1 MRVDDVTTE
10 FVVDD
15 ASSRGRVTVFQ
26 LTWRSCDPLAVTMEL
41 VSRPEHPALPQ
52 GVWVA
57 PRDSL
62 RAGLDSPVG
71 DGDVRITPEAMKG
84 RRPAGVRL
92 DLSDGDR
99 QSVVLLEA
107 APLRSFLDRT
117 ESVVPAGEEHP
128 EHKLDEVL
136 DRAPRRL
143 TTVGSAARQLR
154 GADWARGADSA
165 LWSGAPWKRMSPAQ
179 HSRLQQRSQLHAALV
194 GVHAAPRLGSTQ
206 HHALHGR
213 CAPRRARA
221 PAAGHRACPG
231 QRACA
236 SHQARQ

>member
-1 MRVDDVTTE
+1 VGSQDCHVDVFYASPLASGELDCDSRHIGRATKGAEDVQVDDVTTE

-15 ASSRGRVTVFQ
+15 GSSRGRVTVFQ

-71 DGDVRITPEAMKG
+71 DGDVRITPEAVLGK
-84 RRPAGVRL
+84 RPAGVRF
-92 DLSDGDR
+92 DLADGDR
-99 QSVVLLEA
+99 QSVVMLEA

-128 EHKLDEVL
+128 ELELDEVL
-136 DRAPRRL
+136 IDL
-143 TTVGSAARQLR
+143 L
-154 GADWARGADSA
+154 GA
-165 LWSGAPWKRMSPAQ
+165 
-179 HSRLQQRSQLHAALV
+179 
-194 GVHAAPRLGSTQ
+194 
-206 HHALHGR
+206 
-213 CAPRRARA
+213 
-221 PAAGHRACPG
+221 
-231 QRACA
+231 
-236 SHQARQ
+236 